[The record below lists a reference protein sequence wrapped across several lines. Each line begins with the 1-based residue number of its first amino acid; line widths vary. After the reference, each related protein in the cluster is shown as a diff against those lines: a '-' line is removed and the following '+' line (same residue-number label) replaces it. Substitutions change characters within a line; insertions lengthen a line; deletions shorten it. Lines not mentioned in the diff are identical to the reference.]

1 MRLNRSHDAVRAKA
15 EAFIPEVK
23 QDEPETSV
31 LLRVERAA
39 SGPSP
44 AAKRTSGAERESIQ
58 CPEQESFFSRKPG
71 AGQSGARLKKRL
83 RSRRVERS
91 VTREAEHD
99 DVGESGRTVVAPK
112 FGPQVNRKP
121 TRRCAFFGAAAVLA
135 AVTSLSLR
143 CSSEPLPVACGA
155 AVVALLLL
163 PPLVVRPV
171 AGGAAVLVGG
181 VEAVAGT
188 ALQDRAH
195 SSPASKRP
203 QLG

>member
-1 MRLNRSHDAVRAKA
+1 MEGAASKTAPSPHAERCPRTGADGRRPASAAPLRPPRPGWPNEAKSVARCGSSEGRGVHPRGQAGRAG
-15 EAFIPEVK
+15 
-23 QDEPETSV
+23 DSV

-58 CPEQESFFSRKPG
+58 CPEQESFSSRKPG
-71 AGQSGARLKKRL
+71 AGRSGARLKKRL

-155 AVVALLLL
+155 AVGALVLL
-163 PPLVVRPV
+163 
-171 AGGAAVLVGG
+171 
-181 VEAVAGT
+181 
-188 ALQDRAH
+188 
-195 SSPASKRP
+195 S
-203 QLG
+203 